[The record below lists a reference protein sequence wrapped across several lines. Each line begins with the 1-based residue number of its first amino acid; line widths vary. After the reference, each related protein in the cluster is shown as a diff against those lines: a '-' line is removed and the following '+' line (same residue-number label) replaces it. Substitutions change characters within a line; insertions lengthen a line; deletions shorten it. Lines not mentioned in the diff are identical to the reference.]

1 MDAMIRVNDV
11 SMMFNMSSD
20 RIDNIKEYIIRLLK
34 KQLMFQE
41 FWALKHISFE
51 LEKGDSLGIVGLN
64 GSGKST
70 LLKTIAG
77 VLKPTKG
84 SVYTGGAIAPLIEL
98 GAGFDDDLS
107 AEENVYLNGAI
118 LGYSKEYMD
127 SKYEEIITFAELK
140 DFTQVPFMQEHFNEI
155 VDFAELWDFLDMPIK
170 NYSSGMKA
178 RLGFAIATMNVPD
191 ILILDEVLAVG
202 DYKFQEKSFHRM
214 EEILHSGAT
223 VLFVSHSVEQVRKI
237 CKKALWLSNGEMKM
251 FGDAEMVC
259 QAYEG
264 LA

>member
-1 MDAMIRVNDV
+1 MGTIIQVENV
-11 SMMFNMSSD
+11 SMMFNQSSD
-20 RIDNIKEYIIRLLK
+20 RIDNLKEYLIRLFK

-41 FWALKHISFE
+41 FWALKQISFT
-51 LEKGDSLGIVGLN
+51 LEQGDSLGIVGLN

-70 LLKTIAG
+70 LLKLIAG

-84 SVYTGGAIAPLIEL
+84 TIMTKGAIAPLIEL

-107 AEENVYLNGAI
+107 AQENVYLNGAI

-127 SKYEEIITFAELK
+127 HKYQEIITFAELQ
-140 DFTQVPFMQEHFNEI
+140 DFTQLP
-155 VDFAELWDFLDMPIK
+155 LK

-191 ILILDEVLAVG
+191 ILILDEVLSVG

-237 CKKALWLSNGEMKM
+237 CKKALWLSNGEMRL
-251 FGDAEMVC
+251 FGDVDTVC
-259 QAYEG
+259 HAYERS
-264 LA
+264 